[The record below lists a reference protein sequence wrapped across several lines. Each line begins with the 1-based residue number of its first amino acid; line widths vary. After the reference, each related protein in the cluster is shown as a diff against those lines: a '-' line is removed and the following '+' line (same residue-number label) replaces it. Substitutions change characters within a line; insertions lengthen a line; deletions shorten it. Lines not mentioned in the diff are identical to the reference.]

1 MSDYAVVGM
10 TNPHVLRLTITPEAG
25 QSYDL
30 TNVSSVVLG
39 VKAPDRITLW
49 DVIIVSQGLDS
60 IIVERPF
67 FAGDLVLPGE
77 YKLVPNLLTP
87 SGYVQGCP
95 VHMWVYE

>member
-10 TNPHVLRLTITPEAG
+10 ASPHVLRLTIAPETGA
-25 QSYDL
+25 SFDL

-49 DVIIVSQGLDS
+49 DARIVSQSLTS
-60 IIVERPF
+60 IVVEHPF
-67 FAGDLVLPGE
+67 FAGDLLVPGE
-77 YKLVPNLLTP
+77 YKLVPNLVTP

-95 VHMWVYE
+95 AHMWVYE